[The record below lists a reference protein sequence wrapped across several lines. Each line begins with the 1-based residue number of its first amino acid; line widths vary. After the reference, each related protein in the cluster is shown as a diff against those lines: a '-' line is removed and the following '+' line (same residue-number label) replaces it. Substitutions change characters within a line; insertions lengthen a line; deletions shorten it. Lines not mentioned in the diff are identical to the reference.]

1 MAGNNSDTRQS
12 CMEIRI
18 SFKDAP
24 WLNDAVKST
33 TIVKVE
39 DEYIT
44 LEDIIFENID
54 YNGIILVYVAIDYGD
69 DSKYKVFLGSTK
81 VESSDSD
88 TLIFK
93 DTRLH
98 IVPDDL
104 RNQILETE
112 ALAGAESLLRDT
124 IVME

>member
-1 MAGNNSDTRQS
+1 
-12 CMEIRI
+12 MEIRI

-54 YNGIILVYVAIDYGD
+54 YNGIILVYVEIDYGD